1 MSSTQGSG
9 YGFSQKAYDTV
20 CTVYYDFVLLHNEH
34 TQNALDRLTSLGH
47 IKPHSRV
54 LEVGCGPGKPITA
67 FFASNG
73 HDITAIDASNGML
86 DIARKNAP
94 YAKFLQANMTAWEP
108 SESGIEVPC
117 YDVIVASHCLYT
129 MSVSQVRSLLYK
141 FTRWAKKEGI
151 VIIGMSYNQRD
162 LTRCSREFD
171 ERGWAEGI
179 TTDFLGYQFEDSSFG
194 REDAWIDLIK
204 STGLEIV
211 DVNRRVIYR
220 ADESVPDVQFYITAK
235 KVQENSF
242 FGPFP
247 VPDMVD
253 GRILSEFRDVDAWD
267 ELRGKLDTVKLKEII
282 VGAFAQGPNCGSVL
296 SVAGQITPV
305 IKGSIV
311 EVQQISE
318 LPSPDVQLASFDGV
332 LFGDGVLY
340 AALSRGDYLDYA
352 IQAIKPTGPA
362 KIAIVECAPD
372 NESVNM
378 LKQAHK
384 NDIPFGY
391 HSGYLLQEA
400 EKKCKAH
407 GFDRV
412 RYLNAGCTL
421 EFGGALEGEERIAF
435 AARLLSR
442 VCTVN
447 VDVRVELE
455 RRFKELLR
463 VQFLFRP
470 LGEIFSQMVVLV
482 AERDAACAR

>member
-247 VPDMVD
+247 VPDTVD
-253 GRILSEFRDVDAWD
+253 GRILSEFRDVD
-267 ELRGKLDTVKLKEII
+267 
-282 VGAFAQGPNCGSVL
+282 AFAQGPNCGSVL
-296 SVAGQITPV
+296 SVAGQITPGKV
-305 IKGSIV
+305 
-311 EVQQISE
+311 
-318 LPSPDVQLASFDGV
+318 
-332 LFGDGVLY
+332 
-340 AALSRGDYLDYA
+340 
-352 IQAIKPTGPA
+352 
-362 KIAIVECAPD
+362 
-372 NESVNM
+372 
-378 LKQAHK
+378 
-384 NDIPFGY
+384 
-391 HSGYLLQEA
+391 
-400 EKKCKAH
+400 
-407 GFDRV
+407 GFDIFGTFFV
-412 RYLNAGCTL
+412 FNVLPPMFNSPLLTVFYLEMASSMLLFYVEIISIMQYKRSNRPGPPKS
-421 EFGGALEGEERIAF
+421 
-435 AARLLSR
+435 LLSNALP
-442 VCTVN
+442 TTN
-447 VDVRVELE
+447 
-455 RRFKELLR
+455 
-463 VQFLFRP
+463 
-470 LGEIFSQMVVLV
+470 
-482 AERDAACAR
+482 